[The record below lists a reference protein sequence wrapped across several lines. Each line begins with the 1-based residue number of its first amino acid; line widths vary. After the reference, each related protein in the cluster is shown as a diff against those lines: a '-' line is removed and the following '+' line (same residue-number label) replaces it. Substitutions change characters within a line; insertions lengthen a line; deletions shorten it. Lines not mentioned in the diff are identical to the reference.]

1 MFSLKAFCF
10 FKWMQVNLVFIT
22 DVVEEGFHMPDFS
35 CMVCFDLPKTVC
47 SYSQSQELA
56 KQSNSKSIMFLER

>member
-1 MFSLKAFCF
+1 
-10 FKWMQVNLVFIT
+10 MQVNLVFIT
-22 DVVEEGFHMPDFS
+22 DVVEEGFHMPDCS